1 MATKAEVQA
10 LIDLNIASL
19 SDITATETR
28 EVLTAILN
36 YIDSSSNIKKLTI
49 DAISTNSNN
58 SIATGLPVNAV
69 ILSVVPFLECKTA
82 VNGFVVGDTVTVPTP
97 YPRDSGRTN
106 EQGIGV
112 QWNGNTNVRVM
123 IADEI
128 TIMKAYVSGANG
140 DPYLFSGAAAFN
152 WKLNL
157 IVNYILT

>member
-28 EVLTAILN
+28 EVLTAILD
-36 YIDSSSNIKKLTI
+36 YIDGSTKIKKLTI
-49 DAISTNSNN
+49 DAINTNSCHT
-58 SIATGLPVNAV
+58 IATALPSNAV

-82 VNGFVVGDTVTVPTP
+82 VAGFVVGDTVTAPTP
-97 YPRDSGRTN
+97 YPKDTGRTN
-106 EQGIGV
+106 RQGIGV
-112 QWNGNTNVRVM
+112 QWNGYTNVRVM
-123 IADEI
+123 IAEQI
-128 TIMKAYVSGANG
+128 TIMSVYSDGGTAGN
-140 DPYLFSGAAAFN
+140 YLFSGASTSN